1 MHRQKGQKK
10 MNEIPNKVK
19 ILHIH
24 KSGDNHENFIE
35 YMLTK
40 SGKSSILRESGFIRR
55 FGSEAIREFKK

>member
-1 MHRQKGQKK
+1 
-10 MNEIPNKVK
+10 MNEIPSEVK

-24 KSGDNHENFIE
+24 EASDSHENFIE
-35 YMLTK
+35 YMLIK